1 MTSTRRTAV
10 RERPGTGVSL
20 PDQVSVLH
28 SDIPADVTLGEYRR
42 SRARTGSR
50 AGRLLRRR

>member
-28 SDIPADVTLGEYRR
+28 SDIPADMTLGEYRR